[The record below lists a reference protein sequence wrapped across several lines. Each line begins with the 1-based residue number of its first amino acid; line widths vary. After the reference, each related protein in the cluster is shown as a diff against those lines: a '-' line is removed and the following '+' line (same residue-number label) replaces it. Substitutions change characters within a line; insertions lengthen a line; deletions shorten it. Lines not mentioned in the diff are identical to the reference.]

1 MNQSAEQMSGAAAAG
16 AQIARSGALNEILQ
30 GRGRFG
36 FKGFGPREIYRAR
49 YGRLLADA
57 GQLHEYFV
65 PHLNGTI
72 ELPESPYLRA
82 SAIEM
87 LEQKWLDDFNNTIM
101 TAGGNDLLDKYL
113 AGSAYTAAWYMGLVS
128 STSYS
133 AIAAADTS
141 ASHAGWLEAGS
152 ANQPTYSQGTRVAPS
167 WSAASAK
174 TKASSANIVFSITGT
189 GTAKGAFLISVST
202 KDGTT
207 GILFSAGL
215 FSQGDRAV
223 VNLDTING
231 SYSLAV

>member
-1 MNQSAEQMSGAAAAG
+1 MNQSAEHMNGAAVAG
-16 AQIARSGALNEILQ
+16 AQIARSGALSEILN

-36 FKGFGPREIYRAR
+36 FKGFGPREIYRQR
-49 YGRLLADA
+49 YGSLLADA

-65 PHLNGTI
+65 PHLDATI

-82 SAIEM
+82 SAIEL
-87 LEQKWLDDFNNTIM
+87 LERKWLDDFNNTIM
-101 TAGGNDLLDKYL
+101 TNGGNDLLDKYI
-113 AGSAYTAAWYMGLVS
+113 AGSSYTAAWYMGLIS

-141 ASHAGWLEAGS
+141 ASHAGWLEGGA
-152 ANQPTYSQGTRVAPS
+152 ANAPTYSQSTRVAPS
-167 WSAASAK
+167 WSAASSK
-174 TKASSANIVFSITGT
+174 TKASSGNIVFSIAGT
-189 GTAKGAFLISVST
+189 GTAKGAFLISVNT